1 MILPDKIFIPFSA
14 LGGMR
19 PEDEYNETNKRH
31 TMPHPPDHIP
41 DLDTTPTHRPPKE
54 KKEKDKVYFTVLLN
68 YQCVCSRS
76 YL

>member
-1 MILPDKIFIPFSA
+1 MFNFSA

-41 DLDTTPTHRPPKE
+41 DLETTPTNKPLKE
-54 KKEKDKVYFTVLLN
+54 KKEKDKVSFYPLHDFINL
-68 YQCVCSRS
+68 
-76 YL
+76 